1 MSISIYLL
9 CIARLTAG
17 GNQLTGNL
25 PVGMSNMP
33 NLQVVWLFK
42 NKFTGPLPGFWADS
56 LLVLD
61 LYDNEMTGTIPVEIS
76 GLPNLQQLVLGGN
89 YFTGRIPDEIGDY
102 MVQLT
107 HLNLEANNLTG
118 RAMPA
123 SLANLR
129 NLTVLRL
136 GNNAGMEPDFLAEYV
151 STQWPA
157 LEELRLQGLKLR
169 GDLNNL
175 NWRNLGNLRIL
186 DLSNNFL
193 KNFPEGITYCDD
205 LEELN
210 LSDNL
215 GMGGNFPDD
224 MDALQNLK
232 HLLVANAG
240 LIGNMSASVGQLSML
255 GMYSVLSA
263 LGSAHTPDFSQ
274 CVTCIVARP
283 PRIFGPHQ
291 QHLHG
296 TSSQSGRPGQ
306 CPRTQTWNQLLHW
319 THS

>member
-1 MSISIYLL
+1 MRILTDVCSDDSLFTYF

-17 GNQLTGNL
+17 GNQLSGSL
-25 PVGMSNMP
+25 PVGLSNMP

-42 NKFTGPLPGFWADS
+42 NKLTGQLPGFWADS

-61 LYDNEMTGTIPVEIS
+61 LYDNAMTGPIPVEITA
-76 GLPNLQQLVLGGN
+76 LPNLQQLVLGAN
-89 YFTGRIPDEIGDY
+89 LFSGRIPDEIGLY

-123 SLANLR
+123 SLSNLG
-129 NLTVLRL
+129 NLTVVRL
-136 GNNAGMEPDFLAEYV
+136 GNNPGMEPDFMAEYV
-151 STQWPA
+151 STQWPL

-169 GDLNNL
+169 GDLNNV

-193 KNFPEGITYCDD
+193 VSFPEEITYCDD

-232 HLLVANAG
+232 HLLLANAG
-240 LIGNMSASVGQLSML
+240 LIGNLTASVGRLPKL
-255 GMYSVLSA
+255 GTYSVLDVKA
-263 LGSAHTPDFSQ
+263 PLWFLTF
-274 CVTCIVARP
+274 T
-283 PRIFGPHQ
+283 
-291 QHLHG
+291 
-296 TSSQSGRPGQ
+296 
-306 CPRTQTWNQLLHW
+306 
-319 THS
+319 